1 MIMDIVDKIR
11 LHQKRL
17 SHALEEI
24 QGWDELVPE
33 MFDDFE
39 KVKTIDTFIYR
50 FSKMQDMMG
59 DKLFKLFL
67 DEIGEYKESMSL
79 VDVLDKL
86 EKFQIIE
93 DGSEWMMFRKLRN
106 QLMHEYPNNEDEIL
120 EGILLAIEA
129 YDKMLMIFDKI
140 VAYHRR
146 VR

>member
-1 MIMDIVDKIR
+1 
-11 LHQKRL
+11 
-17 SHALEEI
+17 
-24 QGWDELVPE
+24 
-33 MFDDFE
+33 
-39 KVKTIDTFIYR
+39 
-50 FSKMQDMMG
+50 MMG

-93 DGSEWMMFRKLRN
+93 DGSEWMTFRKLRN

-129 YDKMLMIFDKI
+129 YDKMLMIFDNI
-140 VAYHRR
+140 IAYHKR